1 MTDRTTEFDS
11 NMDQQTFQPSS
22 IFGAYGGG
30 NSGLNVPVTSGLGSI
45 SPYMNVDPSYLNLGE
60 PQFIIPS
67 GQARTRGRFEFFFSH
82 IGGSVM
88 TGAVY
93 GGLNGLR
100 LSISETKE
108 LKGKV
113 KFSQMLTL
121 VTKQGAASANV
132 VGVIALMY
140 SLFGLGLSW
149 GRDTEDEL
157 NTIGAGTL
165 TGLLYK
171 SSAGVNKMLRGGAIG
186 LGLSTAWCLYQ
197 SRDRLKATIGMN

>member
-1 MTDRTTEFDS
+1 
-11 NMDQQTFQPSS
+11 MDQQAFQPPGLFGSYSGSS
-22 IFGAYGGG
+22 GSLGFPG
-30 NSGLNVPVTSGLGSI
+30 TSGIGSI

-60 PQFIIPS
+60 PQFIVPS

-88 TGAVY
+88 AGACY

-100 LSISETKE
+100 LSLSETKD

-121 VTKQGAASANV
+121 VTKQGASSANV

-149 GRDTEDEL
+149 GRGTEDEL

-171 SSAGVNKMLRGGAIG
+171 SSAGVKTMLRGGAIG
-186 LGLSTAWCLYQ
+186 LGLSTAWCLYN
-197 SRDRLKATIGMN
+197 SRDKLKAAIGVN